1 MLLTAEQYNYLVNFF
16 IGEAE
21 HNRELAKEYRF
32 ECEEMYL
39 NDALQCELVITKLMA
54 DATVANAKSL
64 VREFDTYEDLL
75 YKMSEYDER
84 DDIVNMLVGI

>member
-1 MLLTAEQYNYLVNFF
+1 MNLTTEQHNYLVNFF
-16 IGEAE
+16 TGEAE
-21 HNRELAKEYRF
+21 HNRQLAVEDA
-32 ECEEMYL
+32 EMSEMYIS
-39 NDALQCELVITKLMA
+39 DAEQCEAVITKLLA

-84 DDIVNMLVGI
+84 DDIVNLLVGI